1 MLVFCKNCKH
11 NSGRFKSEAMCCHRN
26 NLSHDWFSDCLP
38 VKECCEIN
46 ANNNCPWY
54 ESYKSNNDCPWYE

>member
-46 ANNNCPWY
+46 ANN
-54 ESYKSNNDCPWYE
+54 DCPWYE